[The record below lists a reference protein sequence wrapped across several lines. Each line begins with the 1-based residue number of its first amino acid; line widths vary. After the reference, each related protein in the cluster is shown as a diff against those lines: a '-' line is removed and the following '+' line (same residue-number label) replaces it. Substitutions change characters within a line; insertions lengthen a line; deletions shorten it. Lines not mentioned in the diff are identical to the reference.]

1 MVDYP
6 TPPHNAV
13 SAPSLFPV
21 PAMGAQSGVMKP
33 PSGPILSAPRNVE
46 AEQRVLG
53 ALMLDNE
60 IFHRIGEF
68 LTPDHF
74 YDPVHKRI
82 YAAAIGLIRREQLAD
97 GVTLK
102 EFFETDGGL
111 SEIGGVD
118 YLAQLI
124 AQAGL
129 VAAAPEYARV
139 IYELGVRRK
148 LIEIGGGIAMEA
160 ARPDNPRD
168 ADGQITEGERQLQ
181 ELAEQGSRDDA
192 AKSFSEALREA
203 VELAAR
209 AAKRG
214 DKIAG
219 IASGLADLDRLTGG
233 LHSSDLLI
241 LAGRPSMGKTALA
254 TNIAFNASMAWK
266 PDPASG
272 GKKTLDGA
280 ITLFFS
286 LEMSADQLANRLIA
300 ERAELPSEHIRQGK
314 LDKSQFGRFLQA
326 VNEIERAPLFIDDTG
341 GISID
346 TLMAR
351 ARRHKRRHGLDLV
364 VVDYLQLVAGYQG
377 KRYGNRV
384 EEVQDVTKG
393 LKMLA
398 KQLKVPVL
406 ALSQLSRQVE
416 MREDKRPQLADLR
429 ESGSIEQD
437 ADIVMFVYRESYYLD
452 RAKPEE
458 GTPEFEKWKVKCE
471 RAHNTAEV
479 ILGKQRHGPIGT
491 AIVGFQPEFTKFYNL
506 AYDHFSEQY
515 GRPDSPQ
522 R

>member
-1 MVDYP
+1 MVYSPSSQGVFSTPALVPVP
-6 TPPHNAV
+6 TPD
-13 SAPSLFPV
+13 
-21 PAMGAQSGVMKP
+21 P
-33 PSGPILSAPRNVE
+33 PSGSTKPLSGPVLSAPRNVE

-68 LTPDHF
+68 LGPDHF

-111 SEIGGVD
+111 AEIGGID

-139 IYELGVRRK
+139 IYDLGVRRK
-148 LIEIGGGIAMEA
+148 LIEIGGEIAIEA

-192 AKSFSEALREA
+192 AKSFTEALREA
-203 VELAAR
+203 VELTAR
-209 AAKRG
+209 AVKRG
-214 DKIAG
+214 DRIAG
-219 IASGLADLDRLTGG
+219 IATGLSDLDRLTGG

-241 LAGRPSMGKTALA
+241 LAGRPAMGKTALA

-266 PDPASG
+266 ADPASG

-286 LEMSADQLANRLIA
+286 LEMSADQLATRLIA

-314 LDKSQFGRFLQA
+314 LDKNQFSQFLQA
-326 VNEIERAPLFIDDTG
+326 VTEIERAPLFIDDTG

-351 ARRHKRRHGLDLV
+351 ARRHKRRHGLDLI

-393 LKMLA
+393 LKTLA

-437 ADIVMFVYRESYYLD
+437 ADIVMFVFRESYYLD
-452 RAKPEE
+452 RVKPEE
-458 GTPEFEKWKVKCE
+458 GTPEFEKWKAKWASV
-471 RAHNTAEV
+471 HNTAEI

-491 AIVGFQPEFTKFYNL
+491 AIVGFQPEITKFYNL
-506 AYDHFSEQY
+506 AYDPY
-515 GRPDSPQ
+515 GERYERSVGSSV
-522 R
+522 